1 MNNRGHCARSKANE
15 HRNSLRGAPTG
26 KQCRAHGMRARLFG

>member
-15 HRNSLRGAPTG
+15 HRTSLRGALTG